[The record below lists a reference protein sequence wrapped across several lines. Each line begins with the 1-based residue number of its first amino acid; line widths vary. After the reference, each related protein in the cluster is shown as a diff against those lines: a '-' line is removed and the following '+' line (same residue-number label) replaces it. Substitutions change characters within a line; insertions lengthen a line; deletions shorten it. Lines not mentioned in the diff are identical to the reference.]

1 MIAENTVSKILD
13 ISNIVDVISEFVS
26 LRKRGI
32 NYLGL
37 CPFHNE
43 KTPSFSVSPSKQMFK
58 CFGCGEAGNVISF
71 LKKHQGFDFI
81 ESIKYLGKKYN
92 IEIIEKKLNLEEIKK
107 LKEKESLLI
116 ILSFASKYF
125 KKQLKEN
132 LDGQTKV
139 LNYLKKRGFNNEIIE
154 KFCIGF
160 SPNVKNA
167 FTKKA
172 LKKSYN
178 LEMLIKAGLT
188 IKNYEFDRFYG
199 RLIFPIHNVSGKII
213 AFGARNLNKNNKI
226 AKYINSPETEIYQ
239 KSRELYGMYFA
250 KNTVVKKN
258 KCYLVEGYTD
268 VLSLFQNGI
277 KNVVSSSGTSLTTEQ
292 IRIIKRFTKN
302 VCILYDGD
310 EAGIGASLRGIDLI
324 LKEGLNVKI
333 VLFPDGEDPDSYS
346 KKIGKNKF
354 IEFLK
359 EKEEDFIHFKT
370 KMFLNKIEKNDPI
383 EKANLITNIVNSI
396 AIIPDSILRSVY
408 VLECSKILEIRE
420 EILFQKVVE
429 IQEEDNFFKKKPE
442 KEKKKFFKKKPEI
455 LKENFFFENQEKE
468 IIRLILNYGNSKI
481 AILEAEENVDLSV
494 TEYILSEI
502 LEDNLEIET
511 PVYKII
517 FEEIISLINKDEIIK
532 EEYFMEHKNPEVCK
546 ISAKLLEKKY
556 FLSDFWKKRNTMVQT
571 EEMILKKK
579 INDVLINY
587 KLKKIEKNL
596 IKLDKKILDTEKN
609 NDTEF
614 DILELIQKKID
625 LSKLKFFF
633 TKEMERVI
641 LP

>member
-1 MIAENTVSKILD
+1 M
-13 ISNIVDVISEFVS
+13 
-26 LRKRGI
+26 
-32 NYLGL
+32 
-37 CPFHNE
+37 
-43 KTPSFSVSPSKQMFK
+43 
-58 CFGCGEAGNVISF
+58 
-71 LKKHQGFDFI
+71 
-81 ESIKYLGKKYN
+81 
-92 IEIIEKKLNLEEIKK
+92 
-107 LKEKESLLI
+107 
-116 ILSFASKYF
+116 
-125 KKQLKEN
+125 
-132 LDGQTKV
+132 
-139 LNYLKKRGFNNEIIE
+139 
-154 KFCIGF
+154 
-160 SPNVKNA
+160 
-167 FTKKA
+167 
-172 LKKSYN
+172 
-178 LEMLIKAGLT
+178 T

>member
-154 KFCIGF
+154 KFSIGF
-160 SPNVKNA
+160 SPNIKNA

-178 LEMLIKAGLT
+178 LKLLIKAGLT

>member
-92 IEIIEKKLNLEEIKK
+92 IEIIEKKLNTEEIKK
-107 LKEKESLLI
+107 LKEKESLFI

-125 KKQLKEN
+125 KKQLNEN
-132 LDGQTKV
+132 LDGKTKV

-396 AIIPDSILRSVY
+396 AIIPDGILRSVY
-408 VLECSKILEIRE
+408 VQECSKILEIRE
-420 EILFQKVVE
+420 EVLFQKVAE
-429 IQEEDNFFKKKPE
+429 IQGEDNFFKKKPK
-442 KEKKKFFKKKPEI
+442 KEKKNFFKKKPKI

-481 AILEAEENVDLSV
+481 TILEEEENIDLSV

-502 LEDNLEIET
+502 LEDNLELET
-511 PVYKII
+511 PIYKLI
-517 FEEIISLINKDEIIK
+517 FEKIISLVSKDKIIK
-532 EEYFMEHKNPEVCK
+532 EEYFIEHKNPEVCK
-546 ISAKLLEKKY
+546 VSAKLLEKKY

-614 DILELIQKKID
+614 DILELIQKKIN